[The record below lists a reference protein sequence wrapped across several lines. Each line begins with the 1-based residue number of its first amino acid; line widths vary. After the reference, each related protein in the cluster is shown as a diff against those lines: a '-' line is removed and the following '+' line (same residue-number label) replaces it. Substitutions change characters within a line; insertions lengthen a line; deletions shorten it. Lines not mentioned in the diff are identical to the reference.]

1 MSEAE
6 LHMMR
11 QRLSAGRLSK
21 VARGEYIQHLPTGL
35 VRTAE
40 GRVEKDPDEQIRRC
54 IALVFSTFAEL
65 GSGLKTLHF
74 LKAHHI
80 LLPRHQTSGLRKG
93 ELLWKEPTESM
104 LIEILHNP
112 AYAGAFVYGRRP
124 IDPMLRKPGR
134 RGSGVVRKPM
144 EEWVTLQQG
153 VYPAYIRWE
162 QFLRN
167 QARLAENTKARPCEA
182 SSCSG
187 GAWSR
192 TGRGSAASRTDLL
205 WHVWTSNACRVQIAP
220 SLLV

>member
-35 VRTAE
+35 VRRE
-40 GRVEKDPDEQIRRC
+40 DGRVEKDPDEQIRRC
-54 IALVFSTFAEL
+54 ITLVFSTFAEL

-93 ELLWKEPTESM
+93 ELLWKEPSESM

-112 AYAGAFVYGRRP
+112 EIRR
-124 IDPMLRKPGR
+124 
-134 RGSGVVRKPM
+134 
-144 EEWVTLQQG
+144 
-153 VYPAYIRWE
+153 A
-162 QFLRN
+162 
-167 QARLAENTKARPCEA
+167 
-182 SSCSG
+182 
-187 GAWSR
+187 
-192 TGRGSAASRTDLL
+192 
-205 WHVWTSNACRVQIAP
+205 ACRARV
-220 SLLV
+220 